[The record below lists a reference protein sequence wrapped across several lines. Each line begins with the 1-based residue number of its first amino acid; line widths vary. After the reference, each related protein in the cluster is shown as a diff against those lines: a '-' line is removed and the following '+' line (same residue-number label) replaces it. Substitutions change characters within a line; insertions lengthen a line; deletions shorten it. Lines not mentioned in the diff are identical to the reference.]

1 MSIEGMRIEAE
12 RAEALGIVSITADA
26 ALPALLPPSS
36 HLARLRRQFGSQ
48 VVTIG
53 VRLIDM
59 PLRYGMHVLIALK
72 MNLDQMGAFYI
83 AFGTMML
90 VSGFGRIGVDRALIR
105 EMAQK
110 IGQGDTNG
118 ARATFFRGL
127 WLTTLLTAAT
137 TAAFAASAWPIAHYI
152 MHKPGMLLP
161 FLFGALAIVP
171 QNYANLCGGALAGL
185 HRVTQSQIV
194 YTWAWPAGFCAAMVV
209 LRLDAAG
216 ALLAVGAAM
225 SLACLAAAVMLWRAF
240 PARCPQT
247 PDAGP
252 GEASPKLLRI
262 GCSLFSWEAVNLA
275 ISGAPPFVLGALST
289 TSAVAL
295 YAIAWRVVLV
305 VYMFISSVGSLVAP
319 RFARHFA
326 LGEMVE
332 LKAEA
337 ARGMALSLG
346 LAAVPIALLTF
357 AAGPMLGLFGPH
369 FAPAVWTL
377 RILIIGQCAATL
389 SATTPELLGMTG
401 YDRSLLR
408 INGVALVVLMAG
420 LVVACPRLGAEGAAL
435 ATSVTMIV
443 TAWATTRV
451 ARSSLGFTPLGAL
464 IGARRAGRQS
474 GAIPQSAPAFQ
485 TKVSM

>member
-1 MSIEGMRIEAE
+1 MSIEGLRIEVEGAT
-12 RAEALGIVSITADA
+12 ALGEGL
-26 ALPALLPPSS
+26 ALPEAPLF
-36 HLARLRRQFGSQ
+36 ARLKHQFGAQ

-53 VRLIDM
+53 VRLIDL

-90 VSGFGRIGVDRALIR
+90 VSGFGRLGVDRALIR
-105 EMAQK
+105 EMAQQV
-110 IGQGDTNG
+110 GQGDTNG

-127 WLTTLLTAAT
+127 WLTSLLTAVT
-137 TAAFAASAWPIAHYI
+137 TGAFAASAWPISHYI
-152 MHKPGMLLP
+152 MHKPGMVLP

-185 HRVTQSQIV
+185 QRVTQSQII
-194 YTWAWPAGFCAAMVV
+194 YTWAWPAGFCAA
-209 LRLDAAG
+209 LLLFPLNAAG
-216 ALLAVGAAM
+216 ALLAVTAAM
-225 SLACLAAAVMLWRAF
+225 GMACVAAVVMLWRAF
-240 PARCPQT
+240 PARVGKA
-247 PDAGP
+247 DAAP
-252 GEASPKLLRI
+252 AKPSRQLLRI

-326 LGEMVE
+326 LGELAE

-389 SATTPELLGMTG
+389 TATTPELLGMTG

-408 INGVALVVLMAG
+408 INAVALVVLMVT

-435 ATSVTMIV
+435 ATSVTMVV
-443 TAWATTRV
+443 TALATTRV
-451 ARSSLGFTPLGAL
+451 AKASLGFTPLGAL
-464 IGARRAGRQS
+464 LGSRSRRAGGASATTPPS
-474 GAIPQSAPAFQ
+474 GPVCPTA
-485 TKVSM
+485 VSM